1 MLKFVSERRPG
12 PLPPDDR
19 QIDHVQELSYKG
31 LSRRAIA
38 AEVGIDAWLL
48 DRWAE
53 QCAEIRDALSV
64 SDAINRQSICE
75 PGSGS

>member
-12 PLPPDDR
+12 ALPPGDR

-38 AEVGIDAWLL
+38 AEVGIDEWLL

-53 QCAEIRDALSV
+53 QCVEVRDALSV
-64 SDAINRQSICE
+64 SNAINRQISCTQ
-75 PGSGS
+75 GSGG